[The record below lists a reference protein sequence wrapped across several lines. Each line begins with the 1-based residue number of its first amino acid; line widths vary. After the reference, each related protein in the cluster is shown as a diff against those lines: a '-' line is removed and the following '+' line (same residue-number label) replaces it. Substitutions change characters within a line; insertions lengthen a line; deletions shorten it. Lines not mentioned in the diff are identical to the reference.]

1 MFNFLKK
8 RQVSVDVM
16 DISMKHVATGQMGA
30 YIKKLY
36 KEEGFFHIGYRFEN
50 RGGICRYIINTLPN
64 NRDVIQY
71 FKDRCPA
78 MVENECR
85 ALVGEA
91 HKLTTWENGF
101 VEVEDEDWKPV

>member
-8 RQVSVDVM
+8 MKVSVDVM
-16 DISMKHVATGQMGA
+16 DISANHVATGQIGA
-30 YIKKLY
+30 YINKLY
-36 KEEGFFHIGYRFEN
+36 KEENFSHIGYRFEN

-78 MVENECR
+78 MVENECKE
-85 ALVGEA
+85 LTGEA
-91 HKLTTWENGF
+91 HKLVKWDNGF
-101 VEVEDEDWKPV
+101 IEIEK